1 MTYETELCHW
11 GIKGQK
17 WGLRRFQKEDGSLTQ
32 AGAIRYRSD
41 KDSSPNHLGVMKDG
55 VDSNPKSKIH
65 FGMKRD
71 GVDSNPKA
79 KPHMGTKSERRNWK
93 PSDAKNLSD
102 EELRRRNTRL
112 QQEQQYKTMTRNKA
126 AKFIADTAKAVLL
139 TAAIG
144 VLKSYAAKKM
154 NAALNDTAWLGKVVD
169 ERAFAKKMSSI

>member
-1 MTYETELCHW
+1 MTYETDLCHW

-17 WGLRRFQKEDGSLTQ
+17 WGIRRFQNEDGSLTQ
-32 AGAIRYRSD
+32 AGATRYRSD
-41 KDSSPNHLGVMKDG
+41 KDSSPNHSGVMKDG
-55 VDSNPKSKIH
+55 VDSNPK
-65 FGMKRD
+65 
-71 GVDSNPKA
+71 A
-79 KPHMGTKSERRNWK
+79 KPHIGTISERRNWK

-112 QQEQQYKTMTRNKA
+112 QQEQQYKSMTRNKA